1 MTLAEYRNR
10 YRIAPKGER
19 KRRWEELRA
28 ATAAALAG
36 QHAPSYGD
44 ARGAGVK

>member
-10 YRIAPKGER
+10 YRIAPKGQR

-28 ATAAALAG
+28 AVAG
-36 QHAPSYGD
+36 KLQAEL
-44 ARGAGVK
+44 RGRK

>member
-28 ATAAALAG
+28 AMAAALQAER
-36 QHAPSYGD
+36 
-44 ARGAGVK
+44 RGRR

>member
-28 ATAAALAG
+28 AMAAALQAEL
-36 QHAPSYGD
+36 
-44 ARGAGVK
+44 RGRR